1 MHKVLWL
8 SVALVLASVCGQAD
22 ASQKKKEEAEFL
34 LLLKTLPGDYD
45 NLAQAES
52 AGDAMQHAA
61 VVLSIKPLEE
71 STVGR
76 LVMFVHETAANDP
89 HRVLAQR
96 IWTLERDKQH
106 QIVQRVFLFKEPRRW
121 MNAAE
126 DPLVLRS
133 LLAEDLQQLSGC
145 ELIWTRTADGFNAAV
160 RPDGCR
166 PAALAEG
173 LLIQTSAS
181 LQGDDLTMNEI
192 QAGHGGR
199 LPTDATPVSLYHFQR
214 RGG

>member
-1 MHKVLWL
+1 MHKALWL
-8 SVALVLASVCGQAD
+8 SVALLLVCFWGPVD

-61 VVLSIKPLEE
+61 VVLSIKPVEE
-71 STVGR
+71 TTVGK

-96 IWTLERDKQH
+96 IWTLERDKQNH
-106 QIVQRVFLFKEPRRW
+106 IVQKVFLFKEPRRW
-121 MNAAE
+121 MNAAD

-145 ELIWTRTADGFNAAV
+145 ELLWTKTPNGFSAAV
-160 RPDGCR
+160 RPEGCR
-166 PAALAEG
+166 PASLAEG
-173 LLIQTSAS
+173 VLVQTSAS
-181 LQGDDLTMNEI
+181 LQGDDLTMNEV

>member
-8 SVALVLASVCGQAD
+8 SVALVLTSFWGQAD

-52 AGDAMQHAA
+52 EGDAMQHAA
-61 VVLSIKPLEE
+61 VVLSIKPIEQT
-71 STVGR
+71 TVGR

-96 IWTLERDKQH
+96 IWTLERDKQNH
-106 QIVQRVFLFKEPRRW
+106 IMQRVFLFKEPRRW
-121 MNAAE
+121 VNAAA
-126 DPLVLRS
+126 DPLLLRL

-145 ELIWTRTADGFNAAV
+145 ELMWTKTTNGFSAEL

-166 PAALAEG
+166 PASLAEG
-173 LLIQTSAS
+173 LLVQTSAS
-181 LQGDDLTMNEI
+181 LTGDDLTINEV